1 MLKPSQ
7 TACAASSSA
16 AHPSIDIGLHA
27 TGAALFVWEAA
38 KAMNEGILVLIA
50 LAPAGYEQFYR
61 AVGGIWCSRLGMIT
75 FMLAAIL
82 VPIASLLPNSH
93 AAVLPELFLAM
104 AVNSAADMAAY
115 SGSNVLVSPLSQIP
129 RLFRLFK
136 RGHQTAAAP

>member
-7 TACAASSSA
+7 TDCAASSFA

-38 KAMNEGILVLIA
+38 QAMYGGILVMIA
-50 LAPAGYEQFYR
+50 LAPVGYEQFYR
-61 AVGGIWCSRLGMIT
+61 AVGGVWCSRLGMIT

-115 SGSNVLVSPLSQIP
+115 SGSNVLVSPLSQVP
-129 RLFRLFK
+129 RLFRQSK
-136 RGHQTAAAP
+136 